1 MQGCQDM
8 PLTIPRYST
17 TQKKVN
23 TVMHYANS
31 IAHYRNCVAHNK
43 EKTLSLLGL
52 DSRMILMIISLNKVY
67 SKTIFSRYLV
77 FSRYLLPCTDA
88 QKVHT
93 NTNISVQIMCL
104 HQYETKIWLVQLLII
119 QTVINLLFSGTV
131 YSKFFKTFMS
141 TGSLYFLSNDFTENV
156 RVQNSFPID
165 ELENWCHRLVG
176 VPQKYK
182 TQEVPWQPR
191 DHQPAPLH

>member
-1 MQGCQDM
+1 MLSTFLQAYFNKICICYTNFNYHCKTKHKINCYMQGCQDM

-77 FSRYLLPCTDA
+77 FSRYILPCTDA

-93 NTNISVQIMCL
+93 NTNISV
-104 HQYETKIWLVQLLII
+104 
-119 QTVINLLFSGTV
+119 
-131 YSKFFKTFMS
+131 
-141 TGSLYFLSNDFTENV
+141 
-156 RVQNSFPID
+156 
-165 ELENWCHRLVG
+165 
-176 VPQKYK
+176 
-182 TQEVPWQPR
+182 
-191 DHQPAPLH
+191 